1 MVELGVWETPTDLQD
16 GHLMDEVLA
25 RCKSMWK
32 EKTLAR
38 LAIPEVLE

>member
-1 MVELGVWETPTDLQD
+1 VELGVWETPQD
-16 GHLMDEVLA
+16 IADDHLMDEVLA
-25 RCKSMWK
+25 RCKTMWR